1 MTPSLHAQSRPVFHV
16 ETKLAEIWAQILGVE
31 RVGVQDDF
39 FELGGDSLAAAD
51 LVVQVQKVFGL
62 TLPLTILMQAPT
74 VESLAG
80 VIRRHDG
87 VPAWSSI
94 VELQPHGSRPP
105 FFCVHPVGGEVL
117 CFVNLAREMAPD
129 QPFYGIS
136 ADRAGGVEKTV
147 PHIKGMAARYIEE
160 IRRFQPEGP
169 YFLGGYSFGGS
180 VAFEMAQQLV
190 AQGQN
195 VALLAILDHTP
206 PPTRY
211 HTPFWTP
218 AFLMEF
224 LRNTPSW
231 LLDEI
236 SHSELDEILARIRL
250 KTGVVRRRI
259 GAFLH
264 RASPGSTASD
274 AEGLFDLS
282 RMPEPFRNL
291 LEAHYRALREYVP
304 TAYPGRVTLF
314 RARTRPLLRLHGRDL
329 GWSRLAAGGLEII
342 EITGNHHSILSEP
355 HVRVLAQRLRFYLE
369 KAQATNEQRTNHR

>member
-1 MTPSLHAQSRPVFHV
+1 MTPSLHAQSRPVFHI
-16 ETKLAEIWAQILGVE
+16 ETKLAEIWAQILGLE
-31 RVGVQDDF
+31 KVGFQDDF

-62 TLPLTILMQAPT
+62 TLSLTILMQAPT

-80 VIRRHDG
+80 VIRRHNG
-87 VPAWSSI
+87 VAAWSSV
-94 VELQPHGSRPP
+94 VELQPQGSRPP
-105 FFCVHPVGGEVL
+105 FFCVHPVGGEIL

-129 QPFYGIS
+129 QPFYGIC
-136 ADRAGGVEKTV
+136 ADRAGEVERTA

-160 IRRFQPEGP
+160 IRRFQPDGP

-180 VAFEMAQQLV
+180 VAFEMAQQLT

-206 PPTRY
+206 PPARY
-211 HTPFWTP
+211 YTPFGTP

-236 SHSELDEILARIRL
+236 SNARLDETLARLRL
-250 KTGVVRRRI
+250 KTGAVRRRI
-259 GAFLH
+259 GAFLD
-264 RASPGSTASD
+264 RPSPGSTASD

-304 TAYPGRVTLF
+304 TDYPGRVTLF

-369 KAQATNEQRTNHR
+369 KAQATNERFTNHC

>member
-1 MTPSLHAQSRPVFHV
+1 MRHLERLTTTNQCIHAQGSVSPI
-16 ETKLAEIWAQILGVE
+16 ETKLAEIWAEILGLE
-31 RVGVQDDF
+31 NVGFQDDF
-39 FELGGDSLAAAD
+39 FELGGDSLAAAE
-51 LVVQVQKVFGL
+51 LVVKVQKLFGP

-80 VIRRHDG
+80 VIRRHNG
-87 VPAWSSI
+87 LPAWSPV

-129 QPFYGIS
+129 QPFYGIC
-136 ADRAGGVEKTV
+136 ADRTGEVEKTV
-147 PHIKGMAARYIEE
+147 PHIEGMAARYIEE

-180 VAFEMAQQLV
+180 VAFEMAQQLT

-211 HTPFWTP
+211 HTPFWSP

-236 SHSELDEILARIRL
+236 SHSGLGEILARLRL
-250 KTGVVRRRI
+250 KTGEVRRRI
-259 GAFLH
+259 SAFLD
-264 RASPGSTASD
+264 RPSPRSTRSD
-274 AEGLFDLS
+274 ADGLFDLS
-282 RMPEPFRNL
+282 RLPEPFRNL

-342 EITGNHHSILSEP
+342 EITGNHTSILNEP
-355 HVRVLAQRLRFYLE
+355 HDRVLAQRLRFYLE
-369 KAQATNEQRTNHR
+369 GTGNE

>member
-1 MTPSLHAQSRPVFHV
+1 MAPGVHGQVHLISNV

-31 RVGVQDDF
+31 RVGVYDDF
-39 FELGGDSLAAAD
+39 FRLGGDSLAAAD

-74 VESLAG
+74 VESLAK
-80 VIRRHDG
+80 VIHRHDG
-87 VPAWSSI
+87 VAGWSSI
-94 VELQPHGSRPP
+94 VELQPHGSRHP
-105 FFCVHPVGGEVL
+105 FFCVHAVGGEVL

-136 ADRAGGVEKTV
+136 ADRASGIEKTV
-147 PHIKGMAARYIEE
+147 PQIEGMAARYIEE
-160 IRRFQPEGP
+160 IRRIQPEGP

-180 VAFEMAQQLV
+180 VAFEMAQQLT

-195 VALLAILDHTP
+195 VALLAIIDHTP

-211 HTPFWTP
+211 YMRFWTP

-236 SHSELDEILARIRL
+236 CNSELEEILARIRL
-250 KTGVVRRRI
+250 KTGAVRRRI

-264 RASPGSTASD
+264 RASPGSTASG
-274 AEGLFDLS
+274 AEGLIDLS
-282 RMPEPFRNL
+282 RVPEPFRNL

-355 HVRVLAQRLRFYLE
+355 HVRVLAARLRFYLE